1 MSANLGTAASSGEL
15 DYATLTDGSRVALGA
30 ARTRLAGGHSRQTL
44 LYPPHPVFGVRGRG
58 ARIEDVDGRTYLDL
72 VNNYTSLIHGHA
84 HAPTT
89 AAMIAQLQ
97 RGTALGAPTTDE
109 LVLARELSARIPS
122 MQRIRFTVT
131 GSEAVL
137 FALRV
142 ARAVTGRPRI
152 LKFEGGFH
160 GNVDE
165 VQQSIQSPALQAG
178 EFSAPAPNSEG
189 LARVGTVIARL
200 GDRESVT
207 RALSAHDG
215 EIAAIVV
222 EPFLGNNALIQAT
235 PDFLQWLT
243 ETAHSHGALV
253 VLDEVQSCRLA
264 RGGAQSIRG
273 VTPDLT
279 ALGKTIGGGLPLAAF
294 GGSEDLMSVMDGMAP
309 RVPQPGTFNAFS
321 LSLAAAIATLEHWD
335 EQQIKQLNDTGAQ
348 VRAGIADVFAA
359 GDIPATVTGEGSMFH
374 IALRED
380 PIQAYEDVQD
390 VDADG
395 WRFIHHQLLAR
406 GIYLT
411 ARGTG
416 CLSTPMGSDEVD
428 EFLTRLGE
436 AVGVLRAQRTRPA

>member
-1 MSANLGTAASSGEL
+1 MSANPETASSAEL

-30 ARTRLAGGHSRQTL
+30 ARTRLTGGHSRQTL
-44 LYPPHPVFGVRGRG
+44 LFPPHPVFAVRGQG
-58 ARIEDVDGRTYLDL
+58 ARIEDVDGHRYLDL

-84 HAPTT
+84 HAPTN
-89 AAMIAQLQ
+89 AAMIAQLEQ
-97 RGTALGAPTTDE
+97 GTALGAPTTEE
-109 LVLARELSARIPS
+109 LVLARELSDRIPS
-122 MQRIRFTVT
+122 MQRVRFTVT
-131 GSEAVL
+131 GSEAVF

-160 GNVDE
+160 GSSDE
-165 VQQSIQSPALQAG
+165 MQQSIVSEPLTAG
-178 EFSAPAPNSEG
+178 EFSAPVPNSDG
-189 LARVGTVIARL
+189 LAPVPTLIARL
-200 GDRESVT
+200 GDRESVS
-207 RALSAHDG
+207 RALEAHVG

-222 EPFLGNNALIQAT
+222 EPFLGNNALIPAT
-235 PDFLQWLT
+235 PDFLQWLA
-243 ETAHSHGALV
+243 ETAHSHGALL

-294 GGSEDLMSVMDGMAP
+294 GGSEELMSVMDGMTP

-321 LSLAAAIATLEHWD
+321 LSLAAANATLEYWD
-335 EQQIKQLNDTGAQ
+335 EQEIARLGALGAQ

-359 GDIPATVTGEGSMFH
+359 NQIPVTVQGEGSMFH
-374 IALRED
+374 IALRD
-380 PIQAYEDVQD
+380 GPITSYDEVGD

-395 WRFIHHQLLAR
+395 WRIIHHQLLAR
-406 GIYLT
+406 GIYVT

-416 CLSTPMGSDEVD
+416 CLSTPMGSAEVD
-428 EFLTRLGE
+428 EFLSRLGE
-436 AVGVLRAQRTRPA
+436 AVGVLRARRARPA

>member
-1 MSANLGTAASSGEL
+1 MSANPETASSAEL

-30 ARTRLAGGHSRQTL
+30 ARTRLTGGHSRQTL
-44 LYPPHPVFGVRGRG
+44 LFPPHPVFAVSGRG
-58 ARIEDVDGRTYLDL
+58 ARIQDVDGRSYLDL

-84 HAPTT
+84 HAPTN
-89 AAMIAQLQ
+89 AAMVAQLE

-109 LVLARELSARIPS
+109 LVLARELSDRIPS

-131 GSEAVL
+131 GSEAVS

-142 ARAVTGRPRI
+142 SRAVTGRPRI

-160 GNVDE
+160 GSSDE
-165 VQQSIQSPALQAG
+165 MQQSIMSAPLAAG
-178 EFSAPAPNSEG
+178 EFSAPVPNSDG
-189 LARVGTVIARL
+189 LAPVTTVVARL
-200 GDRESVT
+200 GDRESVG
-207 RALSAHDG
+207 RALEAHAG

-222 EPFLGNNALIQAT
+222 EPFLGNNALIPAT
-235 PDFLQWLT
+235 PDFLQWLA
-243 ETAHSHGALV
+243 EAAHSHGALL

-294 GGSEDLMSVMDGMAP
+294 GGAEELMSVMDGMTP

-321 LSLAAAIATLEHWD
+321 LSLAAANATLEHWD
-335 EQQIKQLNDTGAQ
+335 EPEISRLGALGAE
-348 VRAGIADVFAA
+348 VRSGIAGVFAENQ
-359 GDIPATVTGEGSMFH
+359 IPVSVQGEGSMFH
-374 IALRED
+374 IALRGG
-380 PIQAYEDVQD
+380 PITRYDEVGD

-395 WRFIHHQLLAR
+395 WRVIHHQLLAR
-406 GIYLT
+406 GIYVT

-416 CLSTPMGSDEVD
+416 CLSTPMGSTEVD

-436 AVGVLRAQRTRPA
+436 AVSVLRTQRARPA